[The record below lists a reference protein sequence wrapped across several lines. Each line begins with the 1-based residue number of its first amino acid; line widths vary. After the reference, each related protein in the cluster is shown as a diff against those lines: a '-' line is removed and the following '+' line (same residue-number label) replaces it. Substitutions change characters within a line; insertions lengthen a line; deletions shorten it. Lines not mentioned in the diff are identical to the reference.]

1 MQGTGGC
8 TFENDVKEYG
18 TQAISGVGVAVEVF
32 ENDVKEYGTQATME
46 QFEGLEQFENDV
58 KEYGTQAAAVWKY
71 DS

>member
-1 MQGTGGC
+1 M
-8 TFENDVKEYG
+8 
-18 TQAISGVGVAVEVF
+18 F